1 VAEPDEAAS
10 PDGRAVTVPV
20 LANDHDVDAGAQLAV
35 SRVAGQPIAL
45 GGSVVIP
52 QGTITLLADGS
63 LRFAPTPDANGVVRF
78 SYEVSDGLGGTATG
92 EVAVHVVAAGQV
104 DPPRPQTT
112 DAAPPISPLAA
123 DPVGDPSVFANGWVD
138 DRLIR
143 MPIPAVDAAFVQT
156 AVQEAQSELGASDA
170 RSGGADPRI
179 AQVTEIR
186 SRTIAA
192 GLALDPTQFVQN
204 VVRSSQQRAAFLDAV
219 MATRHGVL
227 SLSSDQR
234 IATPSL
240 FSPDPAQMV
249 PLILAGRGAMAA
261 PEGPADPALQLL
273 DTPRQVAADLADRD
287 DPARPADTHPKSLA
301 PLLAEAMVPDTLSMP
316 GTRPAARSFS
326 EQLRLAAART
336 RPLSSPN
343 RLP

>member
-1 VAEPDEAAS
+1 
-10 PDGRAVTVPV
+10 
-20 LANDHDVDAGAQLAV
+20 
-35 SRVAGQPIAL
+35 
-45 GGSVVIP
+45 
-52 QGTITLLADGS
+52 
-63 LRFAPTPDANGVVRF
+63 VVRF

-104 DPPRPQTT
+104 DPPRPRTT
-112 DAAPPISPLAA
+112 DAAPPISPLAV
-123 DPVGDPSVFANGWVD
+123 DPVGDPSVFTNGWVD
-138 DRLIR
+138 DRLSR

-156 AVQEAQSELGASDA
+156 AVQEAQSELGASEA
-170 RSGGADPRI
+170 RTAGADPRI
-179 AQVTEIR
+179 TQVTEIR

-219 MATRHGVL
+219 MATRHSVL

-249 PLILAGRGAMAA
+249 PLILAGHAAMAA
-261 PEGPADPALQLL
+261 PDGRVDPASQLLDAPIAAADGADHDDPTRPADPH
-273 DTPRQVAADLADRD
+273 PERLA
-287 DPARPADTHPKSLA
+287 S
-301 PLLAEAMVPDTLSMP
+301 LLAEARVPDALSMP
-316 GTRPAARSFS
+316 GIRPAARSFS
-326 EQLRLAAART
+326 EQLRQAAARP